1 VRKNYQNREIDT
13 NQPAVSETVSVALDA
28 LAADMREGLR
38 ALAVGGGPSPSLPPE
53 RAGRAE
59 LSSARPDHLAGVA
72 PDHLAGVARGAC
84 EPGLLSASRRGGRGH
99 CS

>member
-38 ALAVGGGPSPSLPPE
+38 ALAVGGGPPPSLPPNE
-53 RAGRAE
+53 RA
-59 LSSARPDHLAGVA
+59 ARSCP
-72 PDHLAGVARGAC
+72 PRG
-84 EPGLLSASRRGGRGH
+84 PII
-99 CS
+99 